1 MIKKMPCVGICL
13 LLSGCSTVIDW
24 GQKSFKQ
31 STPIETNR
39 DKITAHIRSET
50 IYDQFDTQA
59 RFVAL
64 WLNDEVRTEY
74 AKLHG
79 RSRGSSPEQEEI
91 IIKRQLEEGK
101 HFITFYVLSL
111 AEVPLGELDSEWHL
125 FLKIN
130 DTTIIVPTDV
140 KQIDLPYEY
149 KYFFG
154 KHFTRFKVAYRVLF
168 DAQDL
173 EDRCIIDATTQTV
186 TLVIRSVDKEVQL
199 SWQTPSQLLHCA
211 SPGAQVLSVETV
223 SPVTESATP
232 ILNAPALTTTDAPAA
247 SRSEKK

>member
-1 MIKKMPCVGICL
+1 MIKKIVCAGMVI
-13 LLSGCSTVIDW
+13 LLSGCATVIDW

-31 STPIETNR
+31 STPIETNK
-39 DKITAHIRSET
+39 DKVAAYIRSET

-79 RSRGSSPEQEEI
+79 RSRGSSPEQEEMI
-91 IIKRQLEEGK
+91 VKHQLDEGK

-111 AEVPLGELDSEWHL
+111 AEVPLGEPESEWHL

-130 DTTIIVPTDV
+130 DTTIIVPTDI

-154 KHFTRFKVAYRVLF
+154 KHFTRFKIAYRMLF
-168 DAQDL
+168 DAKDL

-199 SWQTPSQLLHCA
+199 VWQTPSGLLHCA
-211 SPGAQVLSVETV
+211 EGNNTSMPETSPS
-223 SPVTESATP
+223 S
-232 ILNAPALTTTDAPAA
+232 TTTPLAPPAFGA
-247 SRSEKK
+247 FAPVKNPRAQ

>member
-1 MIKKMPCVGICL
+1 MLGIVL
-13 LLSGCSTVIDW
+13 LLSGCATVIDW
-24 GQKSFKQ
+24 GKKSFKQ
-31 STPIETNR
+31 STPIATNR
-39 DKITAHIRSET
+39 DKVAVQIRTET

-91 IIKRQLEEGK
+91 LVKRQLEEGK

-140 KQIDLPYEY
+140 KQIDLALRIQIFLWQAFY
-149 KYFFG
+149 
-154 KHFTRFKVAYRVLF
+154 
-168 DAQDL
+168 
-173 EDRCIIDATTQTV
+173 CIQNSLPCFI
-186 TLVIRSVDKEVQL
+186 
-199 SWQTPSQLLHCA
+199 
-211 SPGAQVLSVETV
+211 
-223 SPVTESATP
+223 
-232 ILNAPALTTTDAPAA
+232 
-247 SRSEKK
+247 